1 MTQIKIIDGMLENIC
16 YSTHK
21 RAHNWIAVVEEDKA
35 SAGGLRREFLR
46 KGAHGWCHFSQ
57 DIQAGRFLEF
67 AGDRYTMSK
76 QRRENRQYRKI
87 LEVLPSVIL
96 VEFCTLDGVGKWSEV
111 TAESVVKDNPW
122 AALTDVELLQQLQA
136 IRQELARR
144 RLHTLPQNA

>member
-1 MTQIKIIDGMLENIC
+1 M
-16 YSTHK
+16 
-21 RAHNWIAVVEEDKA
+21 
-35 SAGGLRREFLR
+35 
-46 KGAHGWCHFSQ
+46 
-57 DIQAGRFLEF
+57 EF